1 MSRGFKSTSD
11 PRRAQTD
18 SSAQRFNK
26 VIRYMLLYPVAYVIL
41 SLPIAA
47 GRMSLMNGRDPG
59 ANYFYASGC
68 IIMCSGW
75 VDSIIYFTTRRRLIE
90 ADIASD
96 NSGGASTGAD
106 TRHQYYGN
114 GTSNTYNVGVI
125 GGRHRASRSKG
136 NESTDRIIE
145 SVEFADLNTV
155 HQTTVIEVTSEPAGT
170 GAGSELESTASE
182 SPGAKGRTRF
192 EEFKGR

>member
-1 MSRGFKSTSD
+1 MSRGFSSS
-11 PRRAQTD
+11 PSSVPHQPD

-26 VIRYMLLYPVAYVIL
+26 VIGYMLLYPVAYLIL

-47 GRMSLMNGRDPG
+47 GRMSLMSGRNPG
-59 ANYFYASGC
+59 ETYFYASGC

-75 VDSIIYFTTRRRLIE
+75 VDSIIYFTTRRRLVE
-90 ADIASD
+90 ADIST
-96 NSGGASTGAD
+96 SGGGRSTGAD
-106 TRHQYYGN
+106 TARNLYAN
-114 GTSNTYNVGVI
+114 GTLSGYDADVVG
-125 GGRHRASRSKG
+125 GGRHLVGRKSKG

-155 HQTTVIEVTSEPAGT
+155 HQTTVIEVTSEPAR
-170 GAGSELESTASE
+170 AGSAESTASE

-192 EEFKGR
+192 EGI